1 MTLKLNGTNSVAAPA
16 YAGDDADTGLQCGT
30 NELKLVTGGS
40 ARATVDSS
48 GRLLVGATSGTGKF
62 IVQDSS
68 LPKIQANYAGSKH
81 LEFGVGGSGCG
92 FAMTTGH
99 FMTFNHQPYSDR
111 GTDNNLTERVRILS
125 SGGITFNGDTADA
138 NALDDY
144 EEGEWT
150 PAAQHYDGTLTV
162 VSADYVKVGQLVHV
176 NMYVSFSNTT
186 DGSDINI
193 TGLPYTVAGDANNH
207 YSLFT
212 AHTNGNLPNFHL
224 RPQGTTNQMLGVYLA
239 SGDGDRKPSYTNLA
253 NKFIIMG
260 GTYRATP

>member
-99 FMTFNHQPYSDR
+99 FMSFNHQPYSDR

-125 SGGITFNGDTADA
+125 SGGITFNGDTATA

-150 PAAQHYDGTLTV
+150 PTVHGYSGTLTV
-162 VSADYVKVGQLVHV
+162 NSADYVKVGQLVHI
-176 NMYVSFSNTT
+176 NMYISFSDTA
-186 DGSDINI
+186 DSSQVDIR
-193 TGLPYTVAGDANNH
+193 GLPFTGSGENNH
-207 YSLFT
+207 YSLIT
-212 AHTNGNLPNFHL
+212 AHTNGNLPNFAL
-224 RPQGTTNQMLGVYLA
+224 RAQGTTTRMIGVYLNN
-239 SGDGDRKPSYTNLA
+239 SDGDQKPTYTNVR
-253 NKFIIMG
+253 NKFIICG